1 MQLVRK
7 GNVWLFL
14 GLTLLITWLF
24 WLPMVGRENAMEG
37 PGAFV
42 VLLGGFVPS
51 AMGVLFVYLTG
62 DRDTRRQ
69 FWRRVFNVKQVGWLG
84 LAFIAGYPL
93 LLYGGSILAYR
104 LGTGTSPS
112 PSFVIELLGAPG
124 NLLGFIIIGMLAGPV
139 SEELGWR
146 GYALDTLLARYNS
159 VLASLVLGLVW
170 WAWHIPLFFIPGI
183 GLYDLGFFS
192 VDGIAHLIGTVC
204 FSIVMT
210 LLYLRTSRSILAAI
224 LMHFT
229 VNAADQLILGAG
241 DDLGIVW
248 TISSTVVNLLLAVAA
263 IVLLTSRYK

>member
-1 MQLVRK
+1 MKLVRQ

-14 GLTLLITWLF
+14 GLTLLVTWLF
-24 WLPMVGRENAMEG
+24 WLPLAGQENVMEG
-37 PGAFV
+37 AGALV

-69 FWRRVFNVKQVGWLG
+69 FWRRVFNVKQIGWLG
-84 LAFIAGYPL
+84 LAFIAGYTL
-93 LLYGGSILAYR
+93 LLKGGSVLAYR
-104 LGTGTSPS
+104 WGTGTSPS
-112 PSFVIELLGAPG
+112 PSFAIELLGAPG
-124 NLLGFIIIGMLAGPV
+124 ALLGLMIITLLAGPV

-146 GYALDTLLARYNS
+146 GYALDALLARYGS
-159 VLASLVLGLVW
+159 VLASLILGLVW
-170 WAWHIPLFFIPGI
+170 WAWHIPLFFIPGM
-183 GLYDLGFFS
+183 GLYDLGLFS
-192 VDGIAHLIGTVC
+192 VDGIGYLISTVC

-210 LLYLRTSRSILAAI
+210 LLYLLTSRSILAAI

-248 TISSTVVNLLLAVAA
+248 TISSTVISLLLAAVA